1 MARYDGILIASDL
14 DGTFLGKK
22 SRVVQKN
29 VDAVK
34 AFCAEGGLFT
44 FATGRHHGHILQ
56 VLPETPELCNIPVIF
71 ANGAYLYDYKASRVL
86 CETFM
91 DIDLTSELLRYVRAE
106 HRRIGFRAT
115 TPQGFVTDGR
125 TDIMRRFIEDAK
137 GQPYEVEVAPLEGWT
152 QRLWH
157 KIVFRG
163 TKEDVDVLAMDV
175 RTQFGETFELNRSS
189 DTFFEVQRLGC
200 SKGTMLEV
208 LRRVYAEIKGI
219 PIKTYGVGN
228 HENDLSLLEAADVSA
243 CPNDAEAD
251 VLAKADIRL
260 CGHDEGAL
268 ADLIERLPI

>member
-1 MARYDGILIASDL
+1 MGRYDGILIASDL

-22 SRVVQKN
+22 SRVVQEN
-29 VDAVK
+29 VDAVR
-34 AFCAEGGLFT
+34 AFCAQGGLFT

-56 VLPETPELCNIPVIF
+56 ALPCTRELCNIPVIF
-71 ANGAYLYDYKASRVL
+71 ANGGYLYDYANDRIL
-86 CETFM
+86 HETFM
-91 DIDLTSELLRYVRAE
+91 DIDSTRELLLYVRAE

-137 GQPYEVEVAPLEGWT
+137 GQSYIVEVAPVEAWT

-163 TKEDVDVLAMDV
+163 AKEDIDALAMDV
-175 RTQFGETFELNRSS
+175 RTQFGAMFELNRSS
-189 DTFFEVQRLGC
+189 DTFLEAQRLGC

-208 LRRVYAEIKGI
+208 LRRVYQQQLGR
-219 PIKTYGVGN
+219 PIRTYGVGN
-228 HENDLSLLEAADVSA
+228 HENDLSLLRAADVSV
-243 CPNDAEAD
+243 CPADAEPE
-251 VLAKADIRL
+251 VLAVADRIV

-268 ADLIERLPI
+268 ADLIARIGR